1 MMNVTPGLLFF
12 GGYHPQT
19 SEINSF
25 RNSLLLF
32 TELGSENSGFTW
44 SGVRYVAV
52 FWTAQDPARCSKA
65 HHWYNPWRWNSLSE
79 GLGWLMTFD
88 DFCTWSPQN
97 GDGTWD
103 GNCWNSCGWNRLN
116 INASTSK
123 LLLENGW
130 QGMHRSIPSI
140 IMDNDLCWANL
151 TLQDMSDL
159 EMCGQGRQMVKKQFQ
174 AWTMNPRAH
183 GTAIRTISDSH
194 NATNWPMSR
203 HMVHWPWYMHVYSTQ
218 QFQLRE
224 VRSLSFMQTYQYLV
238 KLHTWLV
245 INSWLCNCIYH
256 SNFPEGYPCYIPI
269 FNPIS
274 HHKHIYIYTR
284 PYIHIYS
291 PYQDYIFVCAKCV
304 HVYLVFPYPPKT
316 KTFKTLHFIAF
327 IKDVHGFS
335 GLPCLVP
342 TARPCHPQ
350 CPKPRPSGWNLRQW
364 HEVASPR
371 RRPGGQVR
379 AGRANAQQ
387 DAGAAVTTDLG
398 MGMGPPGCF
407 PTNFWVGV

>member
-159 EMCGQGRQMVKKQFQ
+159 EMCGQGRQMVKKTIPGMDNES
-174 AWTMNPRAH
+174 AGPR
-183 GTAIRTISDSH
+183 DS
-194 NATNWPMSR
+194 N
-203 HMVHWPWYMHVYSTQ
+203 
-218 QFQLRE
+218 
-224 VRSLSFMQTYQYLV
+224 
-238 KLHTWLV
+238 
-245 INSWLCNCIYH
+245 
-256 SNFPEGYPCYIPI
+256 
-269 FNPIS
+269 
-274 HHKHIYIYTR
+274 
-284 PYIHIYS
+284 
-291 PYQDYIFVCAKCV
+291 
-304 HVYLVFPYPPKT
+304 
-316 KTFKTLHFIAF
+316 
-327 IKDVHGFS
+327 
-335 GLPCLVP
+335 
-342 TARPCHPQ
+342 
-350 CPKPRPSGWNLRQW
+350 
-364 HEVASPR
+364 
-371 RRPGGQVR
+371 
-379 AGRANAQQ
+379 
-387 DAGAAVTTDLG
+387 
-398 MGMGPPGCF
+398 
-407 PTNFWVGV
+407 